1 MLKLVDHLYHL
12 GKEVQ
17 LSMKVETQKTETEN
31 PLQEPEQSGIGSSGD
46 FETSMISVLRAL
58 VRKMY
63 NMHKHGD
70 FSREGDS
77 GNASENQQRCRMPS
91 GHMEGKK
98 KM

>member
-1 MLKLVDHLYHL
+1 
-12 GKEVQ
+12 
-17 LSMKVETQKTETEN
+17 
-31 PLQEPEQSGIGSSGD
+31 
-46 FETSMISVLRAL
+46 MISVLRAL